1 VRVLSRR
8 FRWLYLEGLE
18 HLYDHGE
25 LALTGR
31 CRELA
36 EGKPWKRLLAALR
49 DKEWAVYAKEP
60 IPQPQRVLTYLARY
74 THRVAISNHRLVALQ
89 DGQVTFRFKDYKRG
103 GKLRTQTMDAVEFL
117 RRFTL
122 HILPKGLHKIRY
134 FGLLANRHRE
144 AKLTRCRLLL
154 GQYTDAFDDAIAA
167 GKNVPTPE
175 TEDTRLEPGDLCP
188 VCHQGYM
195 KLVETYN
202 RHEAAWNLL
211 IPPPE
216 LDTS

>member
-1 VRVLSRR
+1 
-8 FRWLYLEGLE
+8 
-18 HLYDHGE
+18 
-25 LALTGR
+25 LAGR

-36 EGKPWKRLLAALR
+36 DPRPWKRLLAALR
-49 DKEWAVYAKEP
+49 EKEWAVYAKAP

-89 DGQVTFRFKDYKRG
+89 DGLVTFRFKDAKRG
-103 GKLRTQTMDAVEFL
+103 GKLRTQTLEAVEFL

-134 FGLLANRHRE
+134 FGFLANRHRE
-144 AKLTRCRLLL
+144 AKLTRCRVLL
-154 GQYTDAFDDAIAA
+154 GQHADTFVDDAIAA
-167 GKNVPTPE
+167 SKGTPAPDV
-175 TEDTRLEPGDLCP
+175 EDVRLEPGDLCP
-188 VCHQGYM
+188 VCHQGRM
-195 KLVETYN
+195 KLVETYY
-202 RHEAAWNLL
+202 RDEAAWSLL